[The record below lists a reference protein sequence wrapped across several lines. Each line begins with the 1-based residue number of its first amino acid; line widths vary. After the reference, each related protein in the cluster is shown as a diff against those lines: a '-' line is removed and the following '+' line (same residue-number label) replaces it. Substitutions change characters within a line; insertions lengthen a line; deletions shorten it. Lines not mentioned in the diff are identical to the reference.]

1 MQKIS
6 GTFLHLISSQTEM
19 KRFGAK
25 TTTMYFVVEQKILA
39 IREEV
44 TLMRAN
50 RSQELP
56 FISNGYNKQFKNP
69 HF

>member
-1 MQKIS
+1 
-6 GTFLHLISSQTEM
+6 M